1 MGDGGEKMNIR
12 YVLDGPCPSKKS
24 RYRAGK
30 TRTGKLYIYKD
41 PAYAKWEENA
51 INELFITRAE
61 LGMPPITGEIN
72 LACRIYRADRRKA
85 DMTNMEDSIQDALQ
99 GAGVIDND
107 AQVVSQDGSRLYR
120 GVGTAN
126 ERIEITISDPKE

>member
-1 MGDGGEKMNIR
+1 
-12 YVLDGPCPSKKS
+12 
-24 RYRAGK
+24 
-30 TRTGKLYIYKD
+30 
-41 PAYAKWEENA
+41 
-51 INELFITRAE
+51 
-61 LGMPPITGEIN
+61 
-72 LACRIYRADRRKA
+72 
-85 DMTNMEDSIQDALQ
+85 MTYMEDSIQDALQ